1 MGERSIFCR
10 KEIMKVMYNS
20 TFIYHLVFVDLNSY
34 PSPLRIMNEGFPSN
48 YNCNYYASRTDK
60 N

>member
-1 MGERSIFCR
+1 MGERSFFCR

-48 YNCNYYASRTDK
+48 YDCNYYA
-60 N
+60 

>member
-1 MGERSIFCR
+1 MRERSFSCR
-10 KEIMKVMYNS
+10 KEIKVMYNS

-48 YNCNYYASRTDK
+48 YDCNYYA
-60 N
+60 